1 MNSTAAVQNYNV
13 WNNTSPTSTVFTVGA
28 PFDEGNASGVNHVAY
43 CFAPVVGYSS
53 FGSYVGNGSSSD
65 GPFVYTGH
73 KPRWLMIK
81 CSSIGDA
88 YQHWHIFD
96 TARSGYNVTSA
107 VLQANTSTGEGS
119 FAVIDLLSNGF
130 KIKYTDSFFNQS
142 GSTWIFASFAE
153 NPFQYARAR

>member
-1 MNSTAAVQNYNV
+1 
-13 WNNTSPTSTVFTVGA
+13 
-28 PFDEGNASGVNHVAY
+28 
-43 CFAPVVGYSS
+43 
-53 FGSYVGNGSSSD
+53 
-65 GPFVYTGH
+65 
-73 KPRWLMIK
+73 MIK

-153 NPFQYARAR
+153 SPFQYARAR